1 MAMKA
6 LGRVVATLL
15 IALPILVRGQQAGE
29 LRKCISPGGAVSFQ
43 QAPCPA
49 GARQTSSRSY
59 VAEPAPTAEQI
70 RARVVR
76 EQAARAESAEL
87 SRRAG
92 TSRQHRAAT
101 GAGTLHRVAIAK
113 DDAACQRARRQ
124 RDETLARVGLK
135 RTYDLL
141 RALNDEVARACR

>member
-1 MAMKA
+1 MKA
-6 LGRVVATLL
+6 LCHV
-15 IALPILVRGQQAGE
+15 IALLVMGLPVPAWSQQPGE

-43 QAPCPA
+43 QQPCAA
-49 GARQTSSRSY
+49 GSRQASSRPY
-59 VAEPAPTAEQI
+59 VSEPAPTAEQS
-70 RARVVR
+70 RARTAR

-92 TSRQHRAAT
+92 TSGQYRALA
-101 GAGTLHRVAIAK
+101 GSGTLHRVAIAK
-113 DDAACQRARRQ
+113 DDAACQRARRH
-124 RDETLARVGLK
+124 RDETLERVGLK

>member
-1 MAMKA
+1 MKA
-6 LGRVVATLL
+6 FSFL
-15 IALPILVRGQQAGE
+15 IGVLVLASPVRAAGQQAGE
-29 LRKCISPGGAVSFQ
+29 LRKCVSAGGAVSFQ
-43 QAPCPA
+43 QQPCPA
-49 GARQTSSRSY
+49 GSRQASSRSY
-59 VAEPAPTAEQI
+59 VAEPAPTAAQI
-70 RARVVR
+70 RARAAR

-92 TSRQHRAAT
+92 TPGPYRAQHGAAM
-101 GAGTLHRVAIAK
+101 LHRVAIAK

-124 RDETLARVGLK
+124 RDETLERVGLK